1 MISEVDMEDM
11 KPEIE
16 VVCVKENDDGS
27 ADCILNM
34 NPAAIKYLLNFAFV
48 STLKTAIAEGKLYTS
63 KESNETP

>member
-48 STLKTAIAEGKLYTS
+48 STLKTAISEGKLYTS